1 MTLVDIKQTINLE
14 HSLIQLRSDGIL
26 QVEFAENTVLDVE
39 ECDEL
44 ITNYSS
50 ILGDEKVPILHI
62 FGKFTEATKGAREF
76 SASPRG
82 LKHSLVEAYVLSS
95 LPHRILLNFYI
106 KFNKPAVPTKY
117 FGTKQEAVAW
127 LKKFL

>member
-1 MTLVDIKQTINLE
+1 MSTTSVKQTIKLS
-14 HSLIQLRSDGIL
+14 HSLIQLREDGIL
-26 QVEFAENTVLDVE
+26 YVEFGDNAVLDVE

-44 ITNYSS
+44 ITSYTS
-50 ILGDEKVPILHI
+50 ILGDEKVPILHV

-117 FGTKQEAVAW
+117 FGTKQEAVVW

>member
-1 MTLVDIKQTINLE
+1 MNKIIKLK
-14 HSLIQLRSDGIL
+14 HSTIQLREDGIL
-26 QVEFAENTVLDVE
+26 EVEFADDLVLDAMK
-39 ECDEL
+39 CDEL

-50 ILGDEKVPILHI
+50 LLGDKKVPILHI
-62 FGKFTEATKGAREF
+62 FGKYTEATKEAREF

-95 LPHRILLNFYI
+95 LPHKLLLNFYI
-106 KFNKPAVPTKY
+106 KFNKPKVPTKF

-127 LKKFL
+127 LLKFI